1 VLGQFA
7 GQWFSGVE
15 DGADVPFVVRQN
27 QIRRQCI
34 RDDEYMLRQQRLQ
47 RNDTGWRDLF
57 IFLRGNFDLGGF
69 FFGSRKS
76 PADTS
81 VKASNDLILLRGRH
95 SDENGNSI
103 PKKDNKGA
111 GFYSKGHGRRR
122 QDVVPLK
129 ARRIET
135 VTE

>member
-1 VLGQFA
+1 
-7 GQWFSGVE
+7 
-15 DGADVPFVVRQN
+15 
-27 QIRRQCI
+27 
-34 RDDEYMLRQQRLQ
+34 
-47 RNDTGWRDLF
+47 
-57 IFLRGNFDLGGF
+57 
-69 FFGSRKS
+69 
-76 PADTS
+76 
-81 VKASNDLILLRGRH
+81 LRGRH